1 MTKIFNKKA
10 LKLLLRIGISLCFIL
25 FFFHNTDSFDIGKAL
40 MQTNHSVLLIGI
52 FIYLAGQ
59 LISAYKWRIL
69 AKLGGFNISLAKYAE
84 YYYIGMFFNLFLPT
98 TVGGDVVKSYY
109 LSKTDSNSRKAP
121 AIYSVLADRYTGV
134 LVIQWIGTIA
144 MFSPFGTNVPQP
156 IRLIMLAV
164 SIFISFITLIFTP
177 VLRKIS
183 KKSRKLTTLYQDI
196 EMYWNNPS
204 KIFMVF
210 YWSILFHLLIITIHI
225 TISSAMGLS
234 VPIWYYFIVYPMSAI
249 AGFIPLSFNGIGP
262 REATYI
268 YFLSLAGVS
277 SSSALVFGIY
287 WFVIVFL
294 ASLVG
299 GIFYI
304 REKHIPTT
312 QELDIAEHDIES
324 QLSYQD

>member
-121 AIYSVLADRYTGV
+121 AIY
-134 LVIQWIGTIA
+134 
-144 MFSPFGTNVPQP
+144 
-156 IRLIMLAV
+156 
-164 SIFISFITLIFTP
+164 
-177 VLRKIS
+177 
-183 KKSRKLTTLYQDI
+183 
-196 EMYWNNPS
+196 
-204 KIFMVF
+204 
-210 YWSILFHLLIITIHI
+210 
-225 TISSAMGLS
+225 
-234 VPIWYYFIVYPMSAI
+234 
-249 AGFIPLSFNGIGP
+249 
-262 REATYI
+262 
-268 YFLSLAGVS
+268 
-277 SSSALVFGIY
+277 
-287 WFVIVFL
+287 
-294 ASLVG
+294 
-299 GIFYI
+299 
-304 REKHIPTT
+304 
-312 QELDIAEHDIES
+312 
-324 QLSYQD
+324 